1 MATTATSEQ
10 LLTEKLPYPS
20 GKLARNLYK
29 TPILL
34 YRLGL
39 GPLVGRLFM
48 IMTTT
53 GRKSGLPRRTAI
65 EYHQYGGRKY
75 VLVGWT
81 QSDWYQNLLANPL
94 MTIQTASGAESVR
107 AHRVDSAEERHEA
120 WKVAE
125 NSPGVRMAMQ
135 LSGAK
140 LTEDE
145 FVAQKDRFVIV
156 TFDPT
161 SEATPAPLA
170 ADLKWVLP
178 AALNILGTAIIQAI
192 VRRWVKQRKPGT
204 Q

>member
-1 MATTATSEQ
+1 MTLAQSSDQ

-20 GKLARNLYK
+20 GKLAKNLYK

-39 GPLVGRLFM
+39 GSLIGRLFM

-65 EYHQYGGRKY
+65 EYHEYGGRKY

-94 MTIQTASGAESVR
+94 MTIQTAAGAESVR
-107 AHRVDSAEERHEA
+107 ARRLDAPEERREA

-125 NSPGVRMAMQ
+125 TSPGIRMAMR
-135 LSGAK
+135 LSGAQ
-140 LTEDE
+140 LTEEE

-161 SEATPAPLA
+161 TEPTPPPLA

-178 AALNILGTAIIQAI
+178 AALNLFGTVVIQAI
-192 VRRWVKQRKPGT
+192 VRRWVKQRQQRTP
-204 Q
+204 